1 MERICAG
8 SHCGRV
14 FTLNPR
20 VKDQRYCSRAECQ
33 KERRSLWHK
42 RKIMTDRDY
51 KRNQDAAQQLWRK
64 TRPDYWRNYRKLHPA
79 YTERNRVLQ
88 RERNRKA
95 RGEKSGAAPPV
106 GVIAKEDLVIAKMDS
121 LTNVR
126 SGTYRLVPVVSGV
139 IAKMDSL
146 TNVRSGTYRLVPVV
160 SGVIAKMDSLIVQL
174 SIIPAGYGNAG
185 DCKDRTR

>member
-33 KERRSLWHK
+33 KERRALWHK

-64 TRPDYWRNYRKLHPA
+64 TRPDYWRNYRKLHPE

-95 RGEKSGAAPPV
+95 RGGQGGAAPPV
-106 GVIAKEDLVIAKMDS
+106 GMIAKMDS
-121 LTNVR
+121 LTNVK
-126 SGTYRLVPVVSGV
+126 SGTYHL
-139 IAKMDSL
+139 I
-146 TNVRSGTYRLVPVV
+146 PVV

-174 SIIPAGYGNAG
+174 SIIPAGYGNAV